1 MIAQPQILFR
11 GIDKT
16 MLMVAAMLLLIGL
29 TMIASASIDI
39 AEARNG
45 NSFHYVIRHG
55 IFILLGLVAALFVY
69 QLPTQWWQQTG
80 WVALTVSLLLLVI
93 VLIPGIGREVNGSVR
108 WISFGGLN
116 LQPSELAKL
125 FLVAYLAGYLV
136 RRREEVVSSWWGFI
150 KPMLVLMVAAVLLL
164 AEPDFGATVVIGT
177 AFMGMIFLSGARV
190 GQFLLLIAG
199 CLVSVVLL
207 VLSQPYRLK
216 RLTGYTDPWADQYAS
231 GYQLTQSLI
240 AFGRGDIAGVGL
252 GNSIQK
258 QFYLPEA
265 HTDFVFAILAEEFGL
280 FGTLVVIGLFA
291 LLVYRICKTAFKA
304 EQSKQLFSAYLT
316 YGIAI
321 LFGVQAFINMGV
333 NMGLLPT
340 KGLTLP
346 LVSYGGSSLIVSCM
360 CLGIVARV
368 QKELAD
374 PKVQQ
379 VSQEQQDTELRR
391 EKTGYRSAL
400 DARKT
405 AKSSDYQRG
414 AYAR

>member
-1 MIAQPQILFR
+1 MIPQNQLPFF
-11 GIDKT
+11 GIDKS
-16 MLMVAAMLLLIGL
+16 MLAMAGTLLLIGFI
-29 TMIASASIDI
+29 MIASASIDV
-39 AEARNG
+39 AEARNS
-45 NSFHYVIRHG
+45 NSFYYVIRHG
-55 IFILLGLVAALFVY
+55 IFIMLGLIAALFVY
-69 QLPTQWWQQTG
+69 QLPTQWLHQSG
-80 WVALTVSLLLLVI
+80 WAALSLALFMLVL

-108 WISFGGLN
+108 WISLGGLN

-125 FLVAYLAGYLV
+125 LLVAYLAGYLV
-136 RRREEVVSSWWGFI
+136 RRREEVVTSWWGFL
-150 KPMLVLMVAAVLLL
+150 KPMIVLMFAALLLL
-164 AEPDFGATVVIGT
+164 AEPDFGATVVIGS
-177 AFMGMIFLSGARV
+177 AFLGMIFLSGAKV
-190 GQFLLLIAG
+190 GQFLLLIIG
-199 CLVSVVLL
+199 CLMSVVLL
-207 VLSQPYRLK
+207 ILSQPYRLK

-280 FGTLVVIGLFA
+280 IGTVLVILLFA
-291 LLVYRICKTAFKA
+291 VLVYRICKTGFIA
-304 EQSKQLFSAYLT
+304 EKKGQLFSAYLT

-360 CLGIVARV
+360 CLGIIARV
-368 QKELAD
+368 QKELA
-374 PKVQQ
+374 
-379 VSQEQQDTELRR
+379 ELP
-391 EKTGYRSAL
+391 ETSPGDKNGVHEGEPTYDHQAGSAL
-400 DARKT
+400 KT
-405 AKSSDYQRG
+405 TNYHRG
-414 AYAR
+414 GYAG

>member
-1 MIAQPQILFR
+1 MMTQSQLPFYGL
-11 GIDKT
+11 DKL
-16 MLMVAAMLLLIGL
+16 MLAVACTLLLIGFI
-29 TMIASASIDI
+29 MIASASIDI
-39 AEARNG
+39 AEARNN
-45 NSFHYVIRHG
+45 NSFYYLFRHG
-55 IFILLGLVAALFVY
+55 IFIFLGLVAALFVY
-69 QLPTQWWQQTG
+69 QLPTQWYQQTG
-80 WVALTVSLLLLVI
+80 WVALSIALVLLVV
-93 VLIPGIGREVNGSVR
+93 VLIPGLGREVNGSVR
-108 WISFGGLN
+108 WISLGGLN

-125 FLVAYLAGYLV
+125 LLVSYLAGYLV
-136 RRREEVVSSWWGFI
+136 RRREEVVTSWWGFL
-150 KPMLVLMVAAVLLL
+150 KPMIVLVLAALLLL
-164 AEPDFGATVVIGT
+164 AEPDFGATVVIGS
-177 AFMGMIFLSGARV
+177 AFLGMIFLSGAKV
-190 GQFLLLIAG
+190 GQFLLLIVG
-199 CLVSVVLL
+199 CLLSVVLL

-280 FGTLVVIGLFA
+280 IGTLLVIMLFA
-291 LLVYRICKTAFKA
+291 VLVYRIARTGFVA
-304 EQSKQLFSAYLT
+304 ERKGQLFSAYLT

-360 CLGIVARV
+360 CLGIIARV
-368 QKELAD
+368 QKEL
-374 PKVQQ
+374 V
-379 VSQEQQDTELRR
+379 
-391 EKTGYRSAL
+391 AL
-400 DARKT
+400 PDAST
-405 AKSSDYQRG
+405 SESGPSGESENKSDHKISPVLKATQFHRG
-414 AYAR
+414 GYAR

>member
-1 MIAQPQILFR
+1 MIHQPQMPFYGL
-11 GIDKT
+11 DKL
-16 MLMVAAMLLLIGL
+16 MLTVAATLLLIGL
-29 TMIASASIDI
+29 IMIASASIDI

-45 NSFHYVIRHG
+45 NSFHYVTRHG

-80 WVALTVSLLLLVI
+80 WIALSVSMLLLLI

-108 WISFGGLN
+108 WIGFGGIN

-125 FLVAYLAGYLV
+125 FLVVYLAGYLV
-136 RRREEVVSSWWGFI
+136 RRREEVVTSWWGFI
-150 KPMLVLMVAAVLLL
+150 KPMLVLMVAALLLL

-177 AFMGMIFLSGARV
+177 AFLGMIFLSGAKI
-190 GQFLLLIAG
+190 GQFLLLIVG
-199 CLVSVVLL
+199 CLASVVLL
-207 VLSQPYRLK
+207 VMSQPYRLK

-280 FGTLVVIGLFA
+280 FGTLIVIALFA
-291 LLVYRICKTAFKA
+291 FMVYRICKTGFMA
-304 EQSKQLFSAYLT
+304 EQRKQLFSAYLT

-374 PKVQQ
+374 LSLS
-379 VSQEQQDTELRR
+379 VSSEAPQSAESKR
-391 EKTGYRSAL
+391 EKKI
-400 DARKT
+400 ARPVIT
-405 AKSSDYQRG
+405 ARNPIKPGGYQRG
-414 AYAR
+414 GYAR

>member
-1 MIAQPQILFR
+1 MISQPQVPFYGL
-11 GIDKT
+11 DKS
-16 MLMVAAMLLLIGL
+16 MLAVAGTLLLIGL
-29 TMIASASIDI
+29 IMIASASIDI

-45 NSFHYVIRHG
+45 NSFHYVVRHG

-80 WVALTVSLLLLVI
+80 WIALTVSLLLLVI

-108 WISFGGLN
+108 WIGFGGIN

-136 RRREEVVSSWWGFI
+136 RRRDEVVTSWWGFI
-150 KPMLVLMVAAVLLL
+150 KPMLVLMVVALLLL

-177 AFMGMIFLSGARV
+177 AFLGMIFLSGAKV

-207 VLSQPYRLK
+207 IMSQPYRLK

-280 FGTLVVIGLFA
+280 FGTLIVIGLFA
-291 LLVYRICKTAFKA
+291 LLVYRICKTGFKA
-304 EQSKQLFSAYLT
+304 EQNKQLFSAYLT

-374 PKVQQ
+374 PSLQQ
-379 VSQEQQDTELRR
+379 SSETPQSADSKR
-391 EKTGYRSAL
+391 EKNASRTVITARRSMK
-400 DARKT
+400 DGEF
-405 AKSSDYQRG
+405 QRG
-414 AYAR
+414 GYAR

>member
-1 MIAQPQILFR
+1 MMAQHQKPFV
-11 GIDKT
+11 GVDNF
-16 MLMVAAMLLLIGL
+16 MLATAGTLLLIGFI
-29 TMIASASIDI
+29 MIASASIDI
-39 AEARNG
+39 AEARNS
-45 NSFHYVIRHG
+45 NSFYFVIRHG

-69 QLPTQWWQQTG
+69 QLPTQWYQQTG
-80 WVALTVSLLLLVI
+80 WVALSFSLVMLVV

-108 WISFGGLN
+108 WISLGGLN

-125 FLVAYLAGYLV
+125 LLVSYLAGYLV
-136 RRREEVVSSWWGFI
+136 RRREEVVTSWWGFL
-150 KPMLVLMVAAVLLL
+150 KPMIVLMLAALLLL
-164 AEPDFGATVVIGT
+164 AEPDFGATVVIGS
-177 AFMGMIFLSGARV
+177 AFLGMIFLSGAKV

-199 CLVSVVLL
+199 CLTSVVLL
-207 VLSQPYRLK
+207 ILSQPYRLK

-240 AFGRGDIAGVGL
+240 AFGRGDITGVGL

-280 FGTLVVIGLFA
+280 IGTLLVIILFA
-291 LLVYRICKTAFKA
+291 LLVYRICKTGFIA
-304 EQSKQLFSAYLT
+304 EQKGQLFSAYLT

-368 QKELAD
+368 QRELAELPVISNSD
-374 PKVQQ
+374 KNCESENEPKYEHQA
-379 VSQEQQDTELRR
+379 
-391 EKTGYRSAL
+391 GSAL
-400 DARKT
+400 KVIH
-405 AKSSDYQRG
+405 YPRG
-414 AYAR
+414 GYAR

>member
-1 MIAQPQILFR
+1 MPFFGL
-11 GIDKT
+11 DKL
-16 MLMVAAMLLLIGL
+16 MLGASLILLLVGL
-29 TMIASASIDI
+29 IMISSASIDI
-39 AEARNG
+39 ANARNG
-45 NSFHYVIRHG
+45 SGFYYVFRHG
-55 IFILLGLVAALFVY
+55 IFISLGLVAALFVY
-69 QLPTQWWQQTG
+69 QLPIQWWQQTG
-80 WVALTVSLLLLVI
+80 WLALSLALVMLLI
-93 VLIPGIGREVNGSVR
+93 VLIPGVGREVNGSVR

-136 RRREEVVSSWWGFI
+136 RRREEVVSSWWGFL
-150 KPMLVLMVAAVLLL
+150 KPMIVLMVAALLLL
-164 AEPDFGATVVIGT
+164 AEPDFGATVVIGS
-177 AFMGMIFLSGARV
+177 AFLGMIFLSGAKV
-190 GQFLLLIAG
+190 GQFLLLIG
-199 CLVSVVLL
+199 LCLISVVLL
-207 VLSQPYRLK
+207 VISQPYRLK

-280 FGTLVVIGLFA
+280 IGTLLVISLFA
-291 LLVYRICKTAFKA
+291 LLVYRICKTGFLA
-304 EQSKQLFSAYLT
+304 EKKQQLFSAYLT

-321 LFGVQAFINMGV
+321 LFGVQAFINIGV

-360 CLGIVARV
+360 CLGIVAKV
-368 QKELAD
+368 QKELAEL
-374 PKVQQ
+374 
-379 VSQEQQDTELRR
+379 SIETDTENRPASDTVKRR
-391 EKTGYRSAL
+391 SYRAVLSSANGNVH
-400 DARKT
+400 RG
-405 AKSSDYQRG
+405 DYAG
-414 AYAR
+414 